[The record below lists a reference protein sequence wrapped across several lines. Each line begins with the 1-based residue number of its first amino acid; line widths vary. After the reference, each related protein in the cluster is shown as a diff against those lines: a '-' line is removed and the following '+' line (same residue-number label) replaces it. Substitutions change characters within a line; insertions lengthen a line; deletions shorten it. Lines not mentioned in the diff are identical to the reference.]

1 MSYVSR
7 IWDIFMIE
15 GRKIL
20 YRAGLAILFFMQE
33 KLLAS
38 NDMIKIDSLLKNAE
52 THLPKI
58 CTEDEF
64 IKQCCSYTFGKK
76 EMYKWE
82 NDYIYNNKQDSIKK
96 SDSSGESPPK
106 K

>member
-1 MSYVSR
+1 
-7 IWDIFMIE
+7 MIE

-58 CTEDEF
+58 CSEDEF
-64 IKQCCSYTFGKK
+64 IKQCCSYTFSKK
-76 EMYKWE
+76 EMHKWE
-82 NDYIYNNKQDSIKK
+82 NDYIYKNKQDANKK
-96 SDSSGESPPK
+96 DDSSEESPTK